1 VGRPLS
7 VLDASVLI
15 ALLDEKDAG
24 RPVARAAVEES
35 TRDHDL
41 LIPVSAFSESIVA
54 PYRRSRRDGQRAE
67 ATLAALGNIVDV
79 TRDIASRAAQLRASS
94 QIELPDALILAT
106 AMQVSADQILTL
118 DRRWRGV
125 DSRVR
130 LLEP

>member
-1 VGRPLS
+1 MGRPLS

-24 RPVARAAVEES
+24 RPVARAAVDES
-35 TRDHDL
+35 KRDHDL
-41 LIPVSAFSESIVA
+41 LIPVIAFSESIVA

-67 ATLAALGNIVDV
+67 AALAALGNIVDV
-79 TRDIASRAAQLRASS
+79 TRSIASRAAQLRAAR
-94 QIELPDALILAT
+94 QIELPEALILAT
-106 AMQVSADQILTL
+106 AMQVSAAQILTL

>member
-15 ALLDEKDAG
+15 ALLDDTDAA
-24 RPVARAAVEES
+24 RPVARAAVHQS
-35 TRDHDL
+35 KQDHDL
-41 LIPVSAFSESIVA
+41 LIPIIAFSESIVA

-67 ATLAALGNIVDV
+67 AALAALGTLVDV
-79 TRDIASRAAQLRASS
+79 TREVASRAAQLRAGRN
-94 QIELPDALILAT
+94 IKLPDALILAT
-106 AMQVSADQILTL
+106 AIQEAADQILTL

-125 DSRVR
+125 DPRVR

>member
-1 VGRPLS
+1 MGRPLS

-24 RPVARAAVEES
+24 RPVARAAVNES
-35 TRDHDL
+35 KRDHDL
-41 LIPVSAFSESIVA
+41 LIPVTAFSESIMA

-67 ATLAALGNIVDV
+67 AALASLGTLVEV
-79 TRDIASRAAQLRASS
+79 TRDIASRAAQVRATR
-94 QIELPDALILAT
+94 QIKLPDALILAT
-106 AMQVSADQILTL
+106 AMQLAAEQILTL

-125 DSRVR
+125 DSRVL